1 MRLDLTSAYRM
12 VSEMSGPRPNTVG
25 GQPVAGVLVAAR
37 FERCDAGM
45 PRALCVKRSIE
56 PISLSSFRA
65 LIAPAT
71 GSWGSRLTHGT
82 SNDSLIL

>member
-1 MRLDLTSAYRM
+1 MLIPD
-12 VSEMSGPRPNTVG
+12 
-25 GQPVAGVLVAAR
+25 VAAR

-45 PRALCVKRSIE
+45 PRELCVKRSIE

-71 GSWGSRLTHGT
+71 GSWGVSVDARYFK
-82 SNDSLIL
+82 